1 MGLDAQPWE
10 ARGHARYNFLVVN
23 VDCDGWSGFIQSPPD
38 SQHVQDDE
46 DGDGSAMLGSQG
58 CEEVGCAC
66 NITMSAKPV
75 FFS

>member
-1 MGLDAQPWE
+1 MLSPGNPAVMRDITSLLSMWIVT
-10 ARGHARYNFLVVN
+10 GG
-23 VDCDGWSGFIQSPPD
+23 VDSSRPPPD

-46 DGDGSAMLGSQG
+46 DGDGSAVLGSQG

-66 NITMSAKPV
+66 NIAMSAKPV